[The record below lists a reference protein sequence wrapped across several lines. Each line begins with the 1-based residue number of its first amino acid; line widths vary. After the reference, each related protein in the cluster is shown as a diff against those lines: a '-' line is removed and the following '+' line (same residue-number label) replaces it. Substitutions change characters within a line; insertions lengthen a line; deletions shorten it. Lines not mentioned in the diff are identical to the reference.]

1 MTGAIPEHPPT
12 YWGLVE
18 HRAADSPDRPLLSDE
33 HGRVVTGREFRD
45 DAERVAA
52 GLHDLGVRAG
62 TVVSWQLPTT
72 IDSLVLLVALTR
84 LGAIQ
89 NPIVPIMRER
99 EVRYITNEAQTEFF
113 MVRPEWRGFAY
124 GALAEEIAAEI
135 GCTVLASDT
144 LPTGDPSVLPPA
156 PEPERVRRW
165 LYHTSGSTSDP
176 KGAWHSDTSVIASM
190 YAFVTRILPTP
201 DDVYP
206 ICFPVTHIGGAAML
220 GAALHVGYLLPLV
233 EAFDAER
240 TPLFMAEQGATL
252 LGTALPMFQAY
263 LAAQRAHGDE
273 PLFPNLRACV
283 GGGAPKTAG
292 IDDVIRAELGGI
304 GVVSSWG
311 LTEFPTATSASVLD
325 TPEQIEKTEGQPS
338 PGVELRVV
346 APDGSDC
353 ATGEEGEL
361 RLRGP
366 HLFLGYANPE
376 LDADALDEQG
386 YFRTGDLGIVADT
399 GHVTITGRLKD
410 IIIRNAENI
419 SASEVE
425 EILQRHPSIADVA
438 VIGLPDPRTGERAC
452 AVVTLA
458 DGVESLTLVEVAE
471 HCRELG
477 LAKQKVPEQLEI
489 VDDIPRNAMAKIQKP
504 ELKKR
509 FAGS

>member
-1 MTGAIPEHPPT
+1 MSSEIPQHPPT
-12 YWGLVE
+12 YWGLIDQ
-18 HRAADSPDRPLLSDE
+18 RATATPDARLFVDE
-33 HGRVVTGREFRD
+33 HGRELTFAGYRD
-45 DAERVAA
+45 EAERVAA
-52 GLHDLGVRAG
+52 GLHDLGVRTG
-62 TVVSWQLPTT
+62 TVVSWQLPTA
-72 IDSLVLLVALTR
+72 IDTLVLLAALTR
-84 LGAIQ
+84 LGAVQ

-99 EVRYITNEAQTEFF
+99 EVRYITNEARTEFF
-113 MVRPEWRGFAY
+113 VVRPEWRGFDY
-124 GALAEEIAAEI
+124 GRLAGEIASEI
-135 GCTVLASDT
+135 GCTVLADGT

-206 ICFPVTHIGGAAML
+206 ICFPVSHIGGAAML

-273 PLFPNLRACV
+273 RLFPRLRACV

-292 IDDVIRAELGGI
+292 IDDLIRRELGGI

-311 LTEFPTATSASVLD
+311 LTEFPTATSASVDD
-325 TPEQIEKTEGQPS
+325 TPEQIEKTEGRPS

-346 APDGSDC
+346 AADGSEC
-353 ATGEEGEL
+353 APGEEGEL

-366 HLFLGYANPE
+366 HLFLGYANPA
-376 LDADALDEQG
+376 LDADALDEHG
-386 YFRTGDLGIVADT
+386 YFRTGDLGIVAPT

-419 SASEVE
+419 SAGEVE
-425 EILQRHPSIADVA
+425 EILHQHPAIADVA
-438 VIGLPDPRTGERAC
+438 VIGLPDPKTGERAC
-452 AVVTLA
+452 AVVTLV
-458 DGVESLTLVEVAE
+458 DGVTSLSLVDVAE
-471 HCRELG
+471 HCRALG
-477 LAKQKVPEQLEI
+477 LARQKVPEQLEI
-489 VDDIPRNAMAKIQKP
+489 VDEVPRNAMGKIQKP
-504 ELKKR
+504 ELRKR
-509 FAGS
+509 YAG

>member
-1 MTGAIPEHPPT
+1 MTDEIPQHPPT

-18 HRAADSPDRPLLSDE
+18 QRANTSPDNLLFTDE
-33 HGRVVTGREFRD
+33 HGRSLSFGAYRD
-45 DAERVAA
+45 EAERVAA
-52 GLHDLGVRAG
+52 GLHDLGVRAD
-62 TVVSWQLPTT
+62 TVVSWQLPTA
-72 IDSLVLLVALTR
+72 IDTMVLLAAITR
-84 LGAIQ
+84 LGAVQ
-89 NPIVPIMRER
+89 NPIIPIMRER
-99 EVRYITNEAQTEFF
+99 EVRYITNEAKTEYFV
-113 MVRPEWRGFAY
+113 VRPEWRGFAY
-124 GALAEEIAAEI
+124 GELAEQIAGEI

-144 LPTGDPSVLPPA
+144 LPTGDPSVLPP
-156 PEPERVRRW
+156 PPGPERVRRW

-176 KGAWHSDTSVIASM
+176 KGVWHADASVIASM
-190 YAFVTRILPTP
+190 YAFVTRIRPTA

-206 ICFPVTHIGGAAML
+206 ICFPVSHIGGAAML

-263 LAAQRAHGDE
+263 LAAQRTHGPE
-273 PLFPNLRACV
+273 RLFPKLRACV

-292 IDDVIRAELGGI
+292 IDDVIRAELGGL

-311 LTEFPTATSASVLD
+311 LTEFPTATSASVDD
-325 TPEQIEKTEGQPS
+325 TRAQIETTEGRPS

-346 APDGSDC
+346 GADGADC
-353 ATGEEGEL
+353 APGEEGEL

-366 HLFLGYANPE
+366 HLFLGYANDA
-376 LDADALDEQG
+376 LNADALDDQG
-386 YFRTGDLGIVADT
+386 YFKTGDLGVVADT

-425 EILQRHPSIADVA
+425 EILQRHPSISDVA
-438 VIGLPDPRTGERAC
+438 VIGLPDSRTGERAC
-452 AVVTLA
+452 AVVKLV
-458 DGVESLTLVEVAE
+458 DGVTSLTLVDIGE

-477 LAKQKVPEQLEI
+477 LARQKVPEQLEL
-489 VDDIPRNAMAKIQKP
+489 VDEVPRNAMGKIQKP
-504 ELKKR
+504 ELKQR
-509 FAGS
+509 FGG

>member
-1 MTGAIPEHPPT
+1 MTDAIPQHPPT
-12 YWGLVE
+12 YWGLID
-18 HRAADSPDRPLLSDE
+18 HRAAASPERPLLADE
-33 HGRVVTGREFRD
+33 YGRQLTGAGYRD
-45 DAERVAA
+45 EAERVAA
-52 GLHDLGVRAG
+52 GLHDLGIRSG
-62 TVVSWQLPTT
+62 TVVSWQLPTA
-72 IDSLVLLVALTR
+72 IDTLVLLAALTR
-84 LGAIQ
+84 LGAVQ

-99 EVRYITNEAQTEFF
+99 EVRYITNEARTEFF
-113 MVRPEWRGFAY
+113 IVRPEWRGFAY
-124 GALAEEIAAEI
+124 GALAEQIAAEI

-144 LPTGDPSVLPPA
+144 LPTGDPSVLPPPPGA
-156 PEPERVRRW
+156 ERVRRW

-176 KGAWHSDTSVIASM
+176 KGAWHADASVIAGM
-190 YAFVTRILPTP
+190 YAFVTRVQPTP

-206 ICFPVTHIGGAAML
+206 ICFPVSHIGGANML
-220 GAALHVGYLLPLV
+220 AAALHVGYLLPLV

-240 TPLFMAEQGATL
+240 SPHFMAEQGATL

-263 LAAQRAHGDE
+263 LAAQRKHGDE
-273 PLFPNLRACV
+273 PLFPRLRTCV
-283 GGGAPKTAG
+283 GGGAPKPPG
-292 IDDVIRAELGGI
+292 IDDVIRRELGGL

-311 LTEFPTATSASVLD
+311 LTEFPTATSASVDD
-325 TPEQIEKTEGQPS
+325 TPAQIETTEGRPS

-346 APDGSDC
+346 GLDGNEC
-353 ATGEEGEL
+353 GPGEEGEL

-376 LDADALDEQG
+376 LDTDALDEQG

-419 SASEVE
+419 AASEIE
-425 EILQRHPSIADVA
+425 DALHLHPAVADVA

-452 AVVTLA
+452 AVVVLA
-458 DGVESLTLVEVAE
+458 DGVTSLSLVEVAE

-489 VDDIPRNAMAKIQKP
+489 VDEVPRNAMGKIQKP
-504 ELKKR
+504 VLRKQ
-509 FAGS
+509 FAP